1 MKTLIVCKHPEDA
14 DDSKICKII
23 ENIPGLEIEYSWKNT
38 LTKKHLKNIDLVIS
52 IGGDGTTLSASHFLI
67 DTPILA
73 INSNPEKSVGALTT
87 ITSEKVEEK
96 IKQILSD
103 NFKEEK
109 LERIETFINN
119 KQIPLL
125 ALNDVFIANKKA
137 YLISKYKLKFK
148 NKEEIQMSSGLLFS
162 TGTGSTA
169 WFKSSGGE
177 PFSPQS
183 RFIKTITREPYKGF
197 GKVVKHYALLK
208 ETIHEDEYIEITPLV
223 PSVLA
228 IDSIREY
235 SLKPLDKVKIKISEH
250 PLRRII

>member
-1 MKTLIVCKHPEDA
+1 MKVLIVCKHPEDS
-14 DDSKICKII
+14 DDSKICKTI
-23 ENIPGLEIEYSWKNT
+23 EKIPGLEIEYSWKNT
-38 LTKKHLKNIDLVIS
+38 LIKKHLKNIDLVIS
-52 IGGDGTTLSASHFLI
+52 IGGDGTTLSASHFLTN
-67 DTPILA
+67 TPILA

-87 ITSEKVEEK
+87 LVSEQVEERLKQITSK
-96 IKQILSD
+96 D
-103 NFKEEK
+103 FKEEK
-109 LERIETFINN
+109 LERIEVFINN
-119 KQIPLL
+119 NPLPLL

-148 NKEEIQMSSGLLFS
+148 DKEEIQMSSGLLFS

-183 RFIKTITREPYKGF
+183 KFIKMLAREPYKGF
-197 GKVVKHYALLK
+197 GKIIKTYNLLK
-208 ETIHEDEYIEITPLV
+208 ETIHEDDYLEIIPLV

-235 SLKPLDKVKIKISEH
+235 SLKPLDKVKIKISKY